1 MTRIHVSLEEHA
13 YYSEFQ
19 LANQMKV
26 LMPIFNRPE
35 TL

>member
-1 MTRIHVSLEEHA
+1 MTRIHASLEEHA
-13 YYSEFQ
+13 YYSEFP

-26 LMPIFNRPE
+26 LMPIFKKPE